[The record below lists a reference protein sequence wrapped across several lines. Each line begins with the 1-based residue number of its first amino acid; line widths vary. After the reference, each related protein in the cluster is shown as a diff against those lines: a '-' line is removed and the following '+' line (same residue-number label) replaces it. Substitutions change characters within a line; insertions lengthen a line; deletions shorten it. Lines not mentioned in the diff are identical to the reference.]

1 MWMDLLLEWVNVS
14 QGPKNIV
21 KSEYDTGD
29 LMDFSYLPERNCY
42 ETLGDCVV
50 PYFEEFTT
58 STEELGYSPFLTVVT
73 QHLCVQF
80 ISPHILLHMI

>member
-1 MWMDLLLEWVNVS
+1 M
-14 QGPKNIV
+14 

-58 STEELGYSPFLTVVT
+58 STEELGYSPFLDCS
-73 QHLCVQF
+73 HLAF
-80 ISPHILLHMI
+80 MRPIPFHYIYFSI

>member
-1 MWMDLLLEWVNVS
+1 M
-14 QGPKNIV
+14 

-58 STEELGYSPFLTVVT
+58 STEELGYSPFLTFMRPIHFT
-73 QHLCVQF
+73 TYT
-80 ISPHILLHMI
+80 SPYDINLRDVSSERGLFSPFYSL

>member
-1 MWMDLLLEWVNVS
+1 M
-14 QGPKNIV
+14 

-73 QHLCVQF
+73 
-80 ISPHILLHMI
+80 